1 MGWIDIAVLALL
13 AVAVLV
19 GFKKGLVQEVVG
31 IAALVAAFAAA
42 VLFHRRAA
50 GWLTGLFHK
59 LPPSAAPTI
68 GFIITFLA
76 VFLAITVA
84 GWLLSKIIKA
94 SPLDLADKLGG
105 MAIGLVKG
113 ALIISILL
121 LLLAMVP
128 LPKDAAERMDRSAAI
143 RAMRKVAPWV
153 YQRTK
158 ALWPRAKEMYQDWQK
173 APEPKKV
180 EDIQKPI

>member
-13 AVAVLV
+13 AAAVLV

-50 GWLTGLFHK
+50 GWLAGLFHSI
-59 LPPSAAPTI
+59 PPQAAPTV
-68 GFIITFLA
+68 GFMITFLA
-76 VFLAITVA
+76 VFLAITAA
-84 GWLLSKIIKA
+84 GWLLSKIVKA
-94 SPLDLADKLGG
+94 SPLDLADKVGG

-128 LPKDAAERMDRSAAI
+128 LPRDAAERLDRSAAI

-158 ALWPRAKEMYQDWQK
+158 ALWPRAKEMYQDWQRT
-173 APEPKKV
+173 PEPKKV
-180 EDIQKPI
+180 EDLRPI